1 MGWCAGAGTHAT
13 LLLRQLLRASPE
25 SLRSQAMLVDDSKW
39 AMITASVLAA
49 MAALTGV
56 VWEIVV
62 AGPRAGFSMP
72 LGLTTIVLSWAFL
85 HVLFAYHYAHAY
97 WVAGGGFEFPG
108 GDRPDGL
115 EFLYLAFTVGMT
127 GAVSDVSTSSP
138 AMRRLVLTHGLA
150 AFAFNAAIVGAAV
163 NLLA

>member
-1 MGWCAGAGTHAT
+1 
-13 LLLRQLLRASPE
+13 
-25 SLRSQAMLVDDSKW
+25 MLVDDSKW

-49 MAALTGV
+49 TAALTGV
-56 VWEIVV
+56 VWEIAV

-72 LGLTTIVLSWAFL
+72 LGLITIVLSWAFL

-97 WVAGGGFEFPG
+97 WVAGGGFEFRG

-115 EFLYLAFTVGMT
+115 EFLYLAFTVGIT